1 MRARFLTARARA
13 LTAVQATFPGRPHS
27 SELTAVHRRGELR
40 FCGEYAA
47 LADPAV
53 FAQWL
58 APLRACEW
66 VVYAKRPFAGPE
78 AVLAYPSRYTHPA
91 AIFHQRIVSLHERRV
106 TLRPKEHRAQG
117 RNRFQNMS

>member
-13 LTAVQATFPGRPHS
+13 LTAVQATFPGRTHS
-27 SELTAVHRRGELR
+27 SELTAVHRRGQLR
-40 FCGEYAA
+40 FFGEYAA

-66 VVYAKRPFAGPE
+66 VVYAKRPFSGPE
-78 AVLAYPSRYTHPA
+78 AGLASLFRYTQRGALSNPRLPA
-91 AIFHQRIVSLHERRV
+91 LPR
-106 TLRPKEHRAQG
+106 
-117 RNRFQNMS
+117 